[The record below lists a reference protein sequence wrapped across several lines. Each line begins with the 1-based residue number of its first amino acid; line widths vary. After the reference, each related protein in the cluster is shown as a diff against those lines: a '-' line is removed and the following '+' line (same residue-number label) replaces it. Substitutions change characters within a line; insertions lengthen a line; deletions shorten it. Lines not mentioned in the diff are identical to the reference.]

1 MLLVV
6 TMKTAVKTR
15 NVIGAFRSKLSL
27 PLKMT
32 TAEVVETSLTV
43 NNSSTQDHVHPDNHS
58 QPTYEMTL
66 GFKPFTCFILCTL
79 IRHAFQLGNQSH
91 QSARY
96 N

>member
-6 TMKTAVKTR
+6 TMKTR
-15 NVIGAFRSKLSL
+15 NVIGAFRSKLTL

-43 NNSSTQDHVHPDNHS
+43 NNSSTQDYVHPDNHS

-66 GFKPFTCFILCTL
+66 GFKPFNSA
-79 IRHAFQLGNQSH
+79 IRVRVITEL
-91 QSARY
+91 
-96 N
+96 